1 MQKQL
6 EKDSA
11 EQEYNQLLQVQALE
25 RAENRSPA
33 HSKLRPCSCPIEV
46 GLAMTTSSGRA
57 KLRLQAIAFC
67 CSAPAERTT
76 VCNTAC
82 PGTSI
87 YPKYPRSTLNR
98 YKHRGTYEL
107 GKIHSIVNE
116 CAVLHVSFPAG
127 PDDPFPAILPMI
139 GQMGSFE
146 YPSADINEPLDCY
159 LHGYVSSRIMN
170 LARVTNGEGE
180 GEAQSQGLPVSISAA
195 HVDGFILSLTP
206 NSHSYN
212 YRSAIL
218 HGYATVVTDEA
229 EKHWAMK
236 LVTNG
241 VVEDRYDHTRVP
253 PNKVEMTSTT
263 ILRVRIV
270 DGSGKIRDGSVSDER
285 YDRENKELTSKVWT
299 GVVPVWQ
306 VMGEPIP
313 APGNEVKEVPEHI
326 RGFIDRVNERNKA

>member
-1 MQKQL
+1 MGKSL
-6 EKDSA
+6 
-11 EQEYNQLLQVQALE
+11 V
-25 RAENRSPA
+25 
-33 HSKLRPCSCPIEV
+33 
-46 GLAMTTSSGRA
+46 
-57 KLRLQAIAFC
+57 
-67 CSAPAERTT
+67 
-76 VCNTAC
+76 
-82 PGTSI
+82 
-87 YPKYPRSTLNR
+87 YPKRPSNTMNR
-98 YKHRGTYEL
+98 YKHRGTYDL
-107 GKIHSIVNE
+107 GPIHSIIND
-116 CAVLHVSFPAG
+116 CAVLHVSFPAS

-170 LARVTNGEGE
+170 LARAANGQGEGE
-180 GEAQSQGLPVSISAA
+180 GENQGLPVSISAA
-195 HVDGFILSLTP
+195 HVDGLILSLTP

-218 HGYATVVTDEA
+218 HGYAQVVTDEA

-236 LVTNG
+236 LVTNS
-241 VVEDRYDHTRVP
+241 VVDDRYDNTRVP

-270 DGSGKIRDGSVSDER
+270 DGSGKIRDGGVSDEK
-285 YDRENKELTSKVWT
+285 YDRENKEITSRVWT

-313 APGNEVKEVPEHI
+313 APENEVKEVPEHI
-326 RGFIDRVNERNKA
+326 KGFIDKVNERNKAYARGAAVVGLPKEEKD